1 LKTIKYKLILQ
12 PVPHRFAP
20 PAGRKFMVAKIPCGR
35 SMSLLLPGWFA
46 AHPEWGSTI
55 LAMGGLLQQNP
66 TTQPEESSLRPVL
79 IGVFIVAVVVTILVL
94 ILRAQQKPPAKAPP
108 YAANLKFSDLRASA
122 AQNFVGATVSYL
134 DGTVTN
140 TGDQTV
146 YHAVIQVTFKDD
158 MGQTAQREELP
169 LRVLRT
175 GGPYEEAVDLNISPL
190 APGQSKPFRLTFESI
205 SAQWNHAYPEMQ
217 ITDVRTR

>member
-1 LKTIKYKLILQ
+1 
-12 PVPHRFAP
+12 
-20 PAGRKFMVAKIPCGR
+20 
-35 SMSLLLPGWFA
+35 
-46 AHPEWGSTI
+46 
-55 LAMGGLLQQNP
+55 MGGLLQPSP
-66 TTQPEESSLRPVL
+66 TMQEQESSLRPVL

-94 ILRAQQKPPAKAPP
+94 ILRSQVKPPAPPPP
-108 YAANLKFSDLRASA
+108 YAANLKFSELKASA

-146 YHAVIQVTFKDD
+146 IHAVVQVTFKDD
-158 MGQTAQREELP
+158 LGQTAQREETP

-175 GGPYEEAVDLNISPL
+175 AGPYDEAVDLTLSPL

-205 SAQWNHAYPEMQ
+205 SAQWNHAYPEMK

>member
-1 LKTIKYKLILQ
+1 
-12 PVPHRFAP
+12 
-20 PAGRKFMVAKIPCGR
+20 
-35 SMSLLLPGWFA
+35 
-46 AHPEWGSTI
+46 
-55 LAMGGLLQQNP
+55 MGGLFQPNP
-66 TTQPEESSLRPVL
+66 TTRTEESNLRPILVGL
-79 IGVFIVAVVVTILVL
+79 FIVAVVVTILVL
-94 ILRAQQKPPAKAPP
+94 VLRAQQKPPVPPPP
-108 YAANLKFSDLRASA
+108 YAANLKFSDLKASA

-146 YHAVIQVTFKDD
+146 IHAIVRVTFKDD
-158 MGQTAQREELP
+158 MGQTAQREETP

-175 GGPYEEAVDLNISPL
+175 DGPYDEAVDLMVSPL